1 MKTTVQHTQTEIAE
15 ALRYAFDP
23 INAGYKLMLTQSGA
37 SATRISGMFASN
49 NNNISLIEMGTRIHL
64 TLSEEDLLELT
75 NEA

>member
-49 NNNISLIEMGTRIHL
+49 NNISLIEMGTRIHL